1 MTETR
6 TDIGKATDVDLDD
19 ILELQAANQTDRG
32 GTLSAS
38 LPRSRVA
45 AMMQTMP
52 LIVARRDGHV
62 TGFLMT
68 TTRAMNADLPI
79 VQAMFAAY
87 HGTADAYVYGPSAS
101 VRKSVAKG
109 WRRPCSWN
117 CGVWN
122 RDAKE
127 FSSYGATTRHH
138 SGRTRGWIC
147 ARLLDSS
154 LTGLISPFSLTAG
167 NVEKHEVCLHTLLHQ
182 HRTQTLT
189 GIRMQ

>member
-6 TDIGKATDVDLDD
+6 TDIGEATEVDLDG
-19 ILELQAANQTDRG
+19 ILELQAANRTDRG

-68 TTRAMNADLPI
+68 TTRAMNIDLPI

-87 HGTADAYVYGPSAS
+87 HGTADAYVYGPICVSVEERGKGLAQAMFMELRRLEAGREGILFIRRDNEAS
-101 VRKSVAKG
+101 LRTHVRMGMREVA
-109 WRRPCSWN
+109 
-117 CGVWN
+117 
-122 RDAKE
+122 E
-127 FSSYGATTRHH
+127 FQFRGFDFAVFSY
-138 SGRTRGWIC
+138 RG
-147 ARLLDSS
+147 
-154 LTGLISPFSLTAG
+154 
-167 NVEKHEVCLHTLLHQ
+167 
-182 HRTQTLT
+182 
-189 GIRMQ
+189 